1 MCVVGY
7 YDIVFKSLTN
17 ERLKYLLFVIYENSN
32 DMYENSWCGIKRNVI
47 FIIIIL
53 CMEIMNS

>member
-32 DMYENSWCGIKRNVI
+32 DMYENS
-47 FIIIIL
+47 
-53 CMEIMNS
+53 